1 MSYTT
6 FEYSDVKLSADSIN
20 DTDTVTVSFKIKNT
34 GSVAGAEVAQVYV
47 KDTDTT
53 IFRPEKELK
62 GFTKVF
68 LEAGEE
74 KEVSV
79 TLDKRSFAFYNVN
92 IHDWQVETGAFDV
105 LVGASSRDIKLTATV
120 NVESTADV
128 AVPDYKKT
136 APCYYGADI
145 VAVPDEQYKAV
156 LGRDIPASQRDPSV
170 PLGIN
175 NTLEDSMTGKAG
187 SKICKLIKKIMSMM
201 PDDGNKDMMEAMALQ
216 IPIRCMMSMS
226 MGVFSEKMAGGLLDI
241 LNDKGTFKGIAK
253 ILSGIGNALKNM
265 KNLFNSI

>member
-1 MSYTT
+1 MI
-6 FEYSDVKLSADSIN
+6 SADAIK
-20 DTDTVTVSFKIKNT
+20 DTDTVTVSFKVKNT
-34 GSVAGAEVAQVYV
+34 GAVAGAEVAEVYV
-47 KDTDTT
+47 KDTEAT

-79 TLDKRSFAFYNVN
+79 VLDKRAFAFYNVE
-92 IHDWQVETGAFDV
+92 IHDWQVETGAFEI
-105 LVGASSRDIKLTATV
+105 LVGASSRDIKLTAAV
-120 NVESTADV
+120 NVESTCTA
-128 AVPDYKKT
+128 AVPDYRQS

-145 VAVPDEQYKAV
+145 TAVPDEQFRAV

-187 SKICKLIKKIMSMM
+187 SKICKLIKGIMAKL

-226 MGVFSEKMAGGLLDI
+226 MGVFSEKMAGGLLTI
-241 LNDKGTFKGIAK
+241 LNDQGTMKGI
-253 ILSGIGNALKNM
+253 G
-265 KNLFNSI
+265 